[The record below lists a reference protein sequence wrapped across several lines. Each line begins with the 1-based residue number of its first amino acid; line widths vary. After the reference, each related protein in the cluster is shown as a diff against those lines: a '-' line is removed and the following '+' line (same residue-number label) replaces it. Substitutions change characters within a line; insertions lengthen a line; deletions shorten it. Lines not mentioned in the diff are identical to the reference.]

1 MNQELFE
8 KSTGITCRIIAL
20 RRTIRSCNAAIEDI
34 SHGADV
40 TVKGTNKI
48 NLMKQ
53 CSLDDG
59 QEKLMQD
66 MLITILKNRMEEA
79 EIELEGLLPEEVKN
93 E

>member
-8 KSTGITCRIIAL
+8 KSMNIICRITVL
-20 RRTIRSCNAAIEDI
+20 RRTIRSCNAAIENI
-34 SHGADV
+34 GHGADV
-40 TVKGTNKI
+40 MVTGTNKI

-79 EIELEGLLPEEVKN
+79 EVELSGLLPEVE
-93 E
+93 

>member
-8 KSTGITCRIIAL
+8 KSMSVTCRIIAL
-20 RRTIRSCNAAIEDI
+20 RRTIRSCNTAIENI
-34 SHGADV
+34 GHGADV

-48 NLMKQ
+48 NIMKQ

-66 MLITILKNRMEEA
+66 MLITIIKNRMEEA
-79 EIELEGLLPEEVKN
+79 EIELAALMPKEVKN

>member
-1 MNQELFE
+1 
-8 KSTGITCRIIAL
+8 
-20 RRTIRSCNAAIEDI
+20 
-34 SHGADV
+34 
-40 TVKGTNKI
+40 
-48 NLMKQ
+48 MKQ

-79 EIELEGLLPEEVKN
+79 EIELAGLLPEDVKN

>member
-20 RRTIRSCNAAIEDI
+20 RRTIRSCNTAVENI

-48 NLMKQ
+48 NIMKQ

>member
-20 RRTIRSCNAAIEDI
+20 RRTIRSCNTAIENI

-40 TVKGTNKI
+40 MVKGTNKI
-48 NLMKQ
+48 NIMKQ

-79 EIELEGLLPEEVKN
+79 EIELAALMPGEE
-93 E
+93 EE

>member
-8 KSTGITCRIIAL
+8 KSMNITCRIIAL
-20 RRTIRSCNAAIEDI
+20 RRTIRSCNTAIENI

-48 NLMKQ
+48 NIMKQ
-53 CSLDDG
+53 CLLDDG

-79 EIELEGLLPEEVKN
+79 EVELAGLLPEVE
-93 E
+93 